1 MSLSEKSTLIIQLQ
15 LSWERPLSRVR
26 EVSAEA
32 SVDQEATAQRR
43 EQLKEALKEKATW
56 DLRLVE
62 TSLGVPRCSLSTNT
76 AQQERKA

>member
-15 LSWERPLSRVR
+15 LSWELPLSRLR

-32 SVDQEATAQRR
+32 SVYQEATAQRR

-62 TSLGVPRCSLSTNT
+62 TSLGVRRRSLSTNT